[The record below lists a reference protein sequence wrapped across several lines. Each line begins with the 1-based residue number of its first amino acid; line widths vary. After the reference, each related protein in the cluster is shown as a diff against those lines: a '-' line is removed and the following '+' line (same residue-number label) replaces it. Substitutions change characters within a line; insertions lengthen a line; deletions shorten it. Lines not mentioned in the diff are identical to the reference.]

1 MASKDNRNPV
11 AREVKAITLAN
22 TGAVEIKA
30 GFALVASGTK
40 NGVTYRV
47 TRDRCTC
54 PDATYRGGRCCHQIA
69 AAIVCARIRRQRC
82 EQHVSGVA

>member
-30 GFALVASGTK
+30 AFALVASGTR

-54 PDATYRGGRCCHQIA
+54 PTRPTAVA
-69 AAIVCARIRRQRC
+69 AAATRSRRR
-82 EQHVSGVA
+82 SSALGFADSVAGPAW